1 MAKSDQLWTCVGITV
16 HDSVSKVRFGV
27 DRIRRIKQFTKGGA
41 TRVDMVDLPQEMN
54 KLDALN
60 FMRAHEDF
68 QSPEDQSVISDAY
81 DYRAKVSGKTKG
93 EVKVRVSRGK
103 KAAPSMDSIKSR
115 ARKAKAQVSAE
126 DVVQAATEGA
136 TGTDEPALV

>member
-16 HDSVSKVRFGV
+16 HNGSAKVRFGV

-93 EVKVRVSRGK
+93 EVKVRVKKEKPSLDAIKARG
-103 KAAPSMDSIKSR
+103 
-115 ARKAKAQVSAE
+115 RKAKVEVSAE
-126 DVVQAATEGA
+126 EIVQAATEGA